1 MHSFVEGTS
10 GNVHLEKIV
19 NYQAMI
25 MYHFQAEVWY
35 DWVESAAN
43 WADGISRLFGAD
55 PFVAANGF
63 VVAEAKPNISWANE
77 AWLQLWHRAEAMS
90 SSDNEQRW

>member
-1 MHSFVEGTS
+1 
-10 GNVHLEKIV
+10 
-19 NYQAMI
+19 MI

-35 DWVESAAN
+35 EWVESAAN

-63 VVAEAKPNISWANE
+63 NVAEARPDMSWTNG